1 MRNILSVTTAAT
13 ETKLTT
19 LDRVKAELSITGSSS
34 DVILNAKIDEASSD
48 AEASLG
54 FTVPRATVSETFWH
68 SETMEWPEY
77 LVLNRAPLVSIDS
90 IVLDGDTVDPT
101 LYRYDADTSQ
111 VYALMTIGY
120 PWRWLFYKSII
131 VNYTGGY
138 LLPGQAGRDLPA
150 GIEGAVV
157 DMVQSFWLAKGRDPL
172 LKRVDIPG
180 LVSREWWVGNVGES
194 GELPPGI
201 VTKLAP
207 FRRVLI

>member
-1 MRNILSVTTAAT
+1 MRSILSVTTAAT

-19 LDRVKAELSITGSSS
+19 LDRVKSELNIVGGDNDT
-34 DVILNAKIDEASSD
+34 ILNAKIDEASSD

-54 FTVPRATVSETFWH
+54 FTVPRVTAAETFWH

-77 LVLNRAPLVSIDS
+77 LVLNRTPIVSIDS
-90 IVLDGDTVDPT
+90 VVLDGDTVDSS
-101 LYRYDADTSQ
+101 LYRYDGDTGQ
-111 VYALMTIGY
+111 LYALTSTGF
-120 PWRWLFYKSII
+120 PWRWLFYKSI
-131 VNYTGGY
+131 VVSYTGGY
-138 LLPGQAGRDLPA
+138 LLPGQAGRNLPA

>member
-1 MRNILSVTTAAT
+1 VRNTVTVTTAPT

-19 LDRVKAELSITGSSS
+19 LSRVKAELNITDSAN
-34 DVILNAKIDEASSD
+34 DTLLNAKIDEASSD

-54 FTVPRATVSETFWH
+54 FTVPRATVAETFWH

-77 LVLNRAPLVSIDS
+77 LVLNRTPVVSIDS
-90 IVLDGDTVDPT
+90 VVLDGDTVDASM
-101 LYRYDADTSQ
+101 YRYDVETGQ
-111 VYALMTIGY
+111 VYALTSTGY

-138 LLPGQAGRDLPA
+138 LLPGEANRNLPV

-180 LVSREWWVGNVGES
+180 LVSREWWVGSVGEA

-207 FRRVLI
+207 FRRALA